1 MTRLENQSHDVTS
14 FELRVGEE
22 REGKEGLV
30 YAGGEEFFC

>member
-1 MTRLENQSHDVTS
+1 MTRLENQSRDVTS

-22 REGKEGLV
+22 EGKEGLA